1 MDPKIKLNFYSE
13 WNECFVSYDG
23 EELGSIENWTSLT
36 EAEQIR
42 KVKDLVDQS
51 SNNDWEK
58 S

>member
-23 EELGSIENWTSLT
+23 EELGSIENWTLLT

-51 SNNDWEK
+51 SNND
-58 S
+58 